1 MQVKAKYKVAILG
14 ATGNVGRLLLEI
26 LHERKFPFESIKLL
40 ASPRSV
46 GTVMES
52 HGQQYKV
59 ELAEPSAFDN
69 IDFVFASAGSAVSEQ
84 LAPEIVKRGAVLID
98 NSSFFR
104 MHDDV
109 PLVVPE
115 VNAAAVLKHKGII
128 ANPNCTT
135 APLVVVL
142 KALDD
147 NYGVKRV
154 IVSTYQSV
162 SGAGKEAMD
171 ELRATS
177 AQALQGEDF
186 TNRVM
191 NQKIAFNVI
200 PQIDKFTDNGY
211 TKEEMKVVHESRK
224 IMGKPDL
231 RVTCTAVR
239 VPVEIC
245 HSESVN
251 VELDRPATVAEIKSL
266 LAKTPAVVLH
276 DDPAR
281 SIYPMP
287 IDVAGED
294 PVYVGRVR
302 ADESNP
308 NTYNLWIV
316 SDNLRIGA
324 ALNTVKIAEA
334 LIKQLA
340 AAKV

>member
-1 MQVKAKYKVAILG
+1 MQTRSKYRIAILG
-14 ATGNVGRLLLEI
+14 ATGNVGRLLLDI
-26 LHERKFPFESIKLL
+26 VHERNFPFESIKLL

-46 GTVMES
+46 GTVMEAR
-52 HGQQYKV
+52 GKQYQV

-69 IDFVFASAGSAVSEQ
+69 VDIVLASAGSSVSEAM
-84 LAPEIVKRGAVLID
+84 APEITKRGAVLID

-104 MHDDV
+104 MHDNV

-115 VNAAAVLKHKGII
+115 VNAHDLTKHQGII

-135 APLVVVL
+135 APLVIVL

-147 NYGVKRV
+147 KYGVKRV

-162 SGAGKEAMD
+162 SGAGKEAID

-177 AQALQGEDF
+177 AQALKGEDF

-224 IMGKPDL
+224 IMGRPNL
-231 RVTCTAVR
+231 RITCTAVR

-245 HSESVN
+245 HAESVN
-251 VELDRPATVAEIKSL
+251 VELDKAATVTEIKSL
-266 LAKTPAVVLH
+266 LAATPALVLH
-276 DDPAR
+276 DDP
-281 SIYPMP
+281 SKQIYPMP
-287 IDVAGED
+287 LDVAGKD
-294 PVYVGRVR
+294 PVYVGRIR
-302 ADESNP
+302 EDESNP
-308 NTYNLWIV
+308 NTFNMWIV

-334 LIKQLA
+334 LVAQLA
-340 AAKV
+340 ACKA